1 MTHSTDLDEILE
13 IGTGFWK
20 SKVLL
25 SAVGLDLFT
34 SLDGQ
39 GATLDELVA
48 AMNLHP
54 RGARDFLD
62 VLVATRLLDREGSGA
77 EAVYR
82 AAPRAVKYLSKKSPS
97 YIGGIVDMWN
107 TRSYKIWGNLD
118 AALKTGQAQS
128 EMKMFKLQSM
138 PTRLQAFSKSMEQI
152 SRRNFEELVKVFDL
166 SDRKT
171 ICDIGGA
178 SGLLCTTLA
187 QAAPHL
193 RCITFDLA
201 PVEPIARAHVQD
213 EGLAD
218 RVDVVAGDFCVDPL
232 PRADMYTMSM
242 VLHGLDL
249 AQKQHLLKLAYDA
262 LPANGVLVAIENL
275 VDDERRENAVGLLMS
290 LNMLLE
296 LGGAAEFSFAEFTQ
310 WCGDAGFCDFVQLPL
325 TSRYSAAI
333 AFKADNAGAAYRERA
348 SNRVAE
354 PALA

>member
-1 MTHSTDLDEILE
+1 MTQPTDLDDILE

-34 SLDGQ
+34 TLDDQ
-39 GATLDELVA
+39 GATLDELVST
-48 AMNLHP
+48 LKLDR

-62 VLVATRLLDREGSGA
+62 VLVSTRLLDREGNGE

-82 AAPRAVKYLSKKSPS
+82 AAPRAAKYLSKKSTA

-152 SRRNFEELVKVFDL
+152 SRRNFEELVKAFDF
-166 SDRKT
+166 SDRKKV
-171 ICDIGGA
+171 CDIGGA

-187 QAAPHL
+187 QAVPHL
-193 RCITFDLA
+193 RCVTFDLA

-213 EGLAD
+213 AGLAG
-218 RVDVVAGDFCVDPL
+218 RVDVVAGDFSVDPL
-232 PRADMYTMSM
+232 PQADMYTMSM

-249 AQKQHLLKLAYDA
+249 DQKRHLLKLAYDA
-262 LPANGVLVAIENL
+262 LPPNGMLVAIENL
-275 VDDERRENAVGLLMS
+275 VDDERRENTVGLLMS

-296 LGGAAEFSFAEFTQ
+296 LGGAAEFSFAEFVE
-310 WCGDAGFCDFVQLPL
+310 WCGDAGFRDFVQLPL

-333 AFKADNAGAAYRERA
+333 AFKADNAGAAWRQRA
-348 SNRVAE
+348 SSRVAE